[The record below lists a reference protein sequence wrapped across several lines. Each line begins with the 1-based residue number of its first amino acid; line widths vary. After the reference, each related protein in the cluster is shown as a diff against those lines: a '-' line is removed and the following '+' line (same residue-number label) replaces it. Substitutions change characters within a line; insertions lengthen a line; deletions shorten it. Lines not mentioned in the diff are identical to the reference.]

1 MNDPILYHILNL
13 ASYGR
18 WSRFFRGYPN
28 PPKTSGSRYG
38 LKLKPLGKFS
48 VIRQKGQSQNG
59 CFKKTKRQI
68 FRKTN
73 MPYSL
78 IHKRTSVH
86 FKLPSYHE
94 HLPETLFTTGTCY
107 HFNNLNGEMQC
118 SWKSILVYEK
128 NIFHK
133 IKTVKIFV
141 CISDNVIH
149 LLCLSGADLRSIHFI
164 DMTSLFPSFTKH

>member
-1 MNDPILYHILNL
+1 MFAGSLYVYFHECQTNL
-13 ASYGR
+13 DLVGNKAISKR
-18 WSRFFRGYPN
+18 VFQEN
-28 PPKTSGSRYG
+28 KT
-38 LKLKPLGKFS
+38 
-48 VIRQKGQSQNG
+48 
-59 CFKKTKRQI
+59 RQI

-118 SWKSILVYEK
+118 S
-128 NIFHK
+128 
-133 IKTVKIFV
+133 
-141 CISDNVIH
+141 
-149 LLCLSGADLRSIHFI
+149 
-164 DMTSLFPSFTKH
+164 